1 MGSMLWKIIFLLLWI
16 GGQSQQFINP
26 ALIISPESE
35 RSFEKWRNVISQQL
49 QKTGAT
55 FDLTSTL
62 HNIFAALKSSSFPT
76 AAAKN
81 ISQQCSQ
88 DSQFYVHNLYANQSL
103 WSLQSKLKLKLRHY
117 ILHVVRTDKNEEYN
131 RRFEILNK

>member
-1 MGSMLWKIIFLLLWI
+1 MGSMLWKIIFLLLWV

-35 RSFEKWRNVISQQL
+35 RSFEKWRNVINQQL
-49 QKTGAT
+49 QETGAT

-76 AAAKN
+76 AVAKN
-81 ISQQCSQ
+81 ISQQCLQ

-103 WSLQSKLKLKLRHY
+103 WSLQSKLKLKLLSFIFSMSY
-117 ILHVVRTDKNEEYN
+117 KN
-131 RRFEILNK
+131 

>member
-1 MGSMLWKIIFLLLWI
+1 MGSMLCKIIFLLLWV
-16 GGQSQQFINP
+16 GGQSQQFLNP

-76 AAAKN
+76 AVAKN
-81 ISQQCSQ
+81 ISQQCLQ

-103 WSLQSKLKLKLRHY
+103 WSLQSKLKLKLLSFIFSMSY
-117 ILHVVRTDKNEEYN
+117 KN
-131 RRFEILNK
+131 

>member
-1 MGSMLWKIIFLLLWI
+1 MGSMLCKIIFLLLWV
-16 GGQSQQFINP
+16 GGQSQQFLNP

-35 RSFEKWRNVISQQL
+35 RSFEKWKNVFNQHL

>member
-1 MGSMLWKIIFLLLWI
+1 MGSMLWKIIFLLLWV

-35 RSFEKWRNVISQQL
+35 RSFDKWRNVINQQL
-49 QKTGAT
+49 QETGAT

-76 AAAKN
+76 AVAKN
-81 ISQQCSQ
+81 ISQQCLQ

-103 WSLQSKLKLKLRHY
+103 WSLQSKLKLKLLSFIFSSISY
-117 ILHVVRTDKNEEYN
+117 KN
-131 RRFEILNK
+131 

>member
-76 AAAKN
+76 AVAKN
-81 ISQQCSQ
+81 ISQQCLQ

-103 WSLQSKLKLKLRHY
+103 WSLQSKLKLKLLSFIFSMSY
-117 ILHVVRTDKNEEYN
+117 KN
-131 RRFEILNK
+131 

>member
-1 MGSMLWKIIFLLLWI
+1 MGSMLWMIIFLLLWI
-16 GGQSQQFINP
+16 GGHSQQFLNP

-35 RSFEKWRNVISQQL
+35 RSFEKWRNVINQQL
-49 QKTGAT
+49 QETGAT

-62 HNIFAALKSSSFPT
+62 HTVFAALKSSSFPT
-76 AAAKN
+76 AVAKN
-81 ISQQCSQ
+81 ISQKCSQ